1 MIKRSSS
8 SLSSSLPSLETLLK
22 LCKSEIHLNQIHA
35 RIIRKGLEQDQ
46 NLISILISSSSSSLS
61 YSSSVFNRVSHP
73 CPYLWNHFV
82 QGYSDKFLFFETVS
96 LLVCMMRTGFARPDK
111 YTFPLVMKVC
121 SCNGQVRVG
130 STVHGLVL
138 RIGFD
143 KDVVVATSFVDFYG
157 KCKDLGSAR
166 KVFVEMPE
174 RNAFSWTALIVAY
187 VKSGELEGAK
197 RMFDLMPERNLG
209 SWNALVD
216 GLVKSGDLVNARK
229 LFDEMPKRDIISFTC
244 MIDGYA
250 KGGDMV
256 SARDLFEKASDVDV
270 RAWSAL
276 ISGYAQ
282 NGQPNEAFK
291 VFDQMCA
298 KNVKPDEFIMVGLM
312 SACSQMGCFELCE
325 QVDTYLHQSMKKF
338 SSHYVIPALI
348 DMNAKCGHM
357 DRAAKLFEE
366 MPQRDLVSYCSMMEG
381 MAIHACGYEAVRLF
395 EKMVDEGI
403 VPDNV
408 AFTVILK
415 VCGQARL
422 VEEGLRYFELM
433 QKEYSITAS
442 PDHYS
447 CIVNLLSRTGKL
459 KEAYELI
466 KSMPFEAHASAW
478 GSLLGGCSLHGNT
491 EIAEVVARQL
501 FQLEPK
507 SGGNYVLLSNIYAAL
522 DRWADVAHLRDKMK
536 ESGIN
541 KICGRSWI
549 RR

>member
-1 MIKRSSS
+1 MIQRLSHP
-8 SLSSSLPSLETLLK
+8 SLLSLETLLK

-46 NLISILISSSSSSLS
+46 NLISIFISSSSSSLS
-61 YSSSVFNRVSHP
+61 YSSSVFERVP
-73 CPYLWNHFV
+73 YPGTYLWNHLIK
-82 QGYSDKFLFFETVS
+82 GYSKKFLFFETVS
-96 LLVCMMRTGFARPDK
+96 LLMRMMRTGFARPDE

-121 SCNGQVRVG
+121 SNNGEFRVG

-138 RIGFD
+138 RIGFG
-143 KDVVVATSFVDFYG
+143 KDVVLGTSFVDFYG
-157 KCKDLGSAR
+157 KCKDLCSAR
-166 KVFVEMPE
+166 KVFGEMPE
-174 RNAFSWTALIVAY
+174 RNVVSWTALIVAY
-187 VKSGELEGAK
+187 VKSGELEEAK

-229 LFDEMPKRDIISFTC
+229 LFDEMPKRDIISYTC

-256 SARDLFEKASDVDV
+256 SARDLFEKARGVDV

-276 ISGYAQ
+276 ILGYAQ

-291 VFDQMCA
+291 VFSEMCA

-325 QVDTYLHQSMKKF
+325 KVDSYLHQSMNKF

-381 MAIHACGYEAVRLF
+381 MAIHGCGSEAVRLF

-403 VPDNV
+403 VPDEV

-415 VCGQARL
+415 VCSQSRL

-433 QKEYSITAS
+433 RKEYSILAS

-501 FQLEPK
+501 FELEPQ
-507 SGGNYVLLSNIYAAL
+507 SAGSYVLLSNIYAAL
-522 DRWADVAHLRDKMK
+522 DRWADLAHLRDKMN
-536 ESGIN
+536 ENGIK

-549 RR
+549 SR

>member
-1 MIKRSSS
+1 MIQRLSHP
-8 SLSSSLPSLETLLK
+8 SLLSLETLLK

-46 NLISILISSSSSSLS
+46 NLISILISSPSSSLT
-61 YSSSVFNRVSHP
+61 YSSSVFDRVSHP
-73 CPYLWNHFV
+73 CTYLWNHFIK
-82 QGYSDKFLFFETVS
+82 GYSKKLLFFDTVS
-96 LLVCMMRTGFARPDK
+96 VLMRMMRTGLLARPDE

-121 SCNGQVRVG
+121 SNNGHVRVG
-130 STVHGLVL
+130 SMVHGLVL

-143 KDVVVATSFVDFYG
+143 NDVVVATSLVDFYG
-157 KCKDLGSAR
+157 KCKDLLSAR
-166 KVFVEMPE
+166 KVFGEMPE
-174 RNAFSWTALIVAY
+174 RNVVSWTALIVAY
-187 VKSGELEGAK
+187 VKSGELEEAK

-216 GLVKSGDLVNARK
+216 GFVKSGDLVNARK
-229 LFDEMPKRDIISFTC
+229 LFDEMPKKDIISYTS

-256 SARDLFEKASDVDV
+256 SARDLFDQARDVDV

-291 VFDQMCA
+291 VFGEMCA

-312 SACSQMGCFELCE
+312 SACSQMGCMELCE
-325 QVDTYLHQSMKKF
+325 QVDSYLHQRMNKF
-338 SSHYVIPALI
+338 SSHYVVPALI

-366 MPQRDLVSYCSMMEG
+366 LPQRDLVSYCSMMEG
-381 MAIHACGYEAVRLF
+381 MAIHGCGVEAVRLF

-403 VPDNV
+403 VPDKV

-415 VCGQARL
+415 ICGEARL
-422 VEEGLRYFELM
+422 VEDGLRYFELM
-433 QKEYSITAS
+433 QKEYSIVAS

-466 KSMPFEAHASAW
+466 KSMPVEAHASAW
-478 GSLLGGCSLHGNT
+478 GSLLGGCSVHGNT
-491 EIAEVVARQL
+491 EIAELVARQL
-501 FQLEPK
+501 FELEPK
-507 SGGNYVLLSNIYAAL
+507 SAGNYVLLSNIYAAL
-522 DRWADVAHLRDKMK
+522 DRWTDVAYLRDKMK
-536 ESGIN
+536 ENGIK

-549 RR
+549 SR

>member
-1 MIKRSSS
+1 MIQRLSHP
-8 SLSSSLPSLETLLK
+8 SLLSLETLLK

-46 NLISILISSSSSSLS
+46 NLVSIFISSSSSSLS
-61 YSSSVFNRVSHP
+61 YSSSVFERVP
-73 CPYLWNHFV
+73 YPGTYLWNHLIK
-82 QGYSDKFLFFETVS
+82 GYSKKFLFFETVS
-96 LLVCMMRTGFARPDK
+96 ILMRMMRTGFARPDE

-121 SCNGQVRVG
+121 SNNGEFRVG

-143 KDVVVATSFVDFYG
+143 KDVVLGTSFVDFYG
-157 KCKDLGSAR
+157 KCKDLCSAR
-166 KVFVEMPE
+166 KVFGEMPE
-174 RNAFSWTALIVAY
+174 RNVVSWTALIVAY
-187 VKSGELEGAK
+187 VKSGELEEAK
-197 RMFDLMPERNLG
+197 KMFDLMPERNLG

-229 LFDEMPKRDIISFTC
+229 LFDEMPNRDIISYTC

-256 SARDLFEKASDVDV
+256 SAKDLFEKARGVDV

-276 ISGYAQ
+276 ILGYAQ

-291 VFDQMCA
+291 VFSEMCA

-325 QVDTYLHQSMKKF
+325 KVDSYLHQSMNKF

-381 MAIHACGYEAVRLF
+381 MAIHGCGSEAVRLF

-403 VPDNV
+403 VPDEV

-415 VCGQARL
+415 VCSQSRL

-433 QKEYSITAS
+433 RKEYSILAS

-501 FQLEPK
+501 FELEPQ
-507 SGGNYVLLSNIYAAL
+507 SAGSYVLLSNIYAAL
-522 DRWADVAHLRDKMK
+522 DRWADVAHLRDKMN
-536 ESGIN
+536 ENGIK

-549 RR
+549 SR